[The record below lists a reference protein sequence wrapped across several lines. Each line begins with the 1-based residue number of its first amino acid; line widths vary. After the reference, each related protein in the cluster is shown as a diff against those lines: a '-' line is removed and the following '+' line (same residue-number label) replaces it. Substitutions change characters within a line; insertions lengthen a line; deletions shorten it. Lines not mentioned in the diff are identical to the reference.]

1 MINRQ
6 GGAAGVALII
16 LLIILLGVSLY
27 FLYLNLPT
35 NPVALKIINSV
46 GQDVIPIEPNYS
58 SSGQFYENMRFPQ
71 KEISYNILRE
81 AF

>member
-6 GGAAGVALII
+6 GGTAGVALII

-35 NPVALKIINSV
+35 DPVALKIINSV

-58 SSGQFYENMRFPQ
+58 SSGQF
-71 KEISYNILRE
+71 
-81 AF
+81 

>member
-35 NPVALKIINSV
+35 DPVALKIVNFKKPCGKGWQEKDFWPHGKRVAIFNGGKSWDIV
-46 GQDVIPIEPNYS
+46 H
-58 SSGQFYENMRFPQ
+58 
-71 KEISYNILRE
+71 K
-81 AF
+81 